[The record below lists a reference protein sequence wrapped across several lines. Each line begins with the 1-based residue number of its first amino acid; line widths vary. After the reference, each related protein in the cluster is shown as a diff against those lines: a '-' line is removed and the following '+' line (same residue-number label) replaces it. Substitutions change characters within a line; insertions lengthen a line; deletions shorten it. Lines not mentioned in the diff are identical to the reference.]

1 MPNIRIT
8 LIIISTIALLIASA
22 YGAIVETSLLQSS
35 SLGQNVT
42 LNGAGATLTYPLLSN
57 IALYYTR
64 VHPNVYINYQPI
76 GSIAGIN
83 AHTAKTID
91 FGATYPPLTYNQSLR
106 APNTLHIP
114 ESISAVVIGYNV
126 RDSSGT
132 PIPSGL
138 RFNGTVVAEIF
149 LGNITRWNDPSIR
162 QLNPNANLPDQAIQT
177 IHDTLAEGGTFVF
190 TSYLTSVSKDFTAH
204 IGNGTT
210 VQWPVGLQIPG
221 NAGITSLILSTPGSI
236 GYVELAYALLS
247 KVPYASLRNS
257 SGNFVEPSLDSA
269 RAADN
274 QLTTALPAGDQNWSN
289 VTLLN
294 EPAQDAYPIVT
305 FTYIIV
311 YKDLSVLPSMDL
323 TKAKILVNF
332 LWYVVHDGQAL
343 APPLAYVP
351 LPPNIVAIDEESIMS
366 MTFKG
371 TPLYS

>member
-8 LIIISTIALLIASA
+8 LIIISTLALLIASA

-57 IALYYTR
+57 IALYYSR

-366 MTFKG
+366 MTFNG